1 MKISKLFLTLGITA
15 MLASCGPTTSS
26 PSNPTSSEEP
36 TTEPSITDP
45 TTSEEDPTTLPT
57 TSENVPNVITIS
69 QDTFSET
76 EGYVANDKNISF
88 ACYQG
93 GGTTTPVVNDGV
105 IRLYQPAAGNESGGY
120 ITISAAE
127 GVKILSLDVK
137 TAMETSAYHVADG
150 VTSSVI
156 DVSVDNYYSVE
167 GEYEEI
173 SIHCVGADKKHRFYV
188 SEIKVSYVGG
198 SVTPGG
204 SEDDPIVPPELNNWT
219 PEEIAIM
226 EEHLQS
232 NVLPFYN
239 FNSYNLYWDEEYSC
253 VSIESLDANSNAIHD
268 YANILEQ
275 NGYEVVYTYED
286 DGFYE
291 YGLQLSDIST
301 LFVDIY
307 EDETR
312 GTCVDAYIYELETE
326 WPADLIQ
333 EFLDYYSVTDEVPA
347 YTAANTYEVYDL
359 YWEYGLYAVYCY
371 TDETDPVAT
380 YTSVLEQT
388 GLTVEYDTDY
398 ELYYALS
405 ASGTLEIDF
414 YHDTEYSCL
423 VVDIYV
429 LE

>member
-1 MKISKLFLTLGITA
+1 MKFSKLLLTLGITT
-15 MLASCGPTTSS
+15 MLASSCAPTTSA
-26 PSNPTSSEEP
+26 PSVLTSSVDP
-36 TTEPSITDP
+36 TTEPSVT
-45 TTSEEDPTTLPT
+45 DPTTLPPT
-57 TSENVPNVITIS
+57 TEEAPNVITIS

-76 EGYVANDKNISF
+76 EGFVANDKNISF

-93 GGTTTPVVNDGV
+93 GGTTAPVVNSGV
-105 IRLYQPAAGNESGGY
+105 IRLYQPASGNESGGY
-120 ITISAAE
+120 ITISAVE

-150 VTSSVI
+150 VSSSI
-156 DVSVDNYYSVE
+156 RDIAVDNYYSIE

-173 SIHCVGADKKHRFYV
+173 SIHCVGADKTHRFYV

-204 SEDDPIVPPELNNWT
+204 SEDDPIVPPELNDWT
-219 PEEIAIM
+219 SEDIAIM
-226 EEHLQS
+226 KEHLQE

-239 FNSYNLYWDEEYSC
+239 FNSYILYWDEEYCC

-275 NGYEVVYTYED
+275 NGYEAVYTNET
-286 DGFYE
+286 DGSYE
-291 YGLQLSDIST
+291 YGYPLSDIST
-301 LFVDIY
+301 LLVDIY
-307 EDETR
+307 KDETR

-326 WPADLIQ
+326 WPTYLIQ
-333 EFLDYYSVTDEVPA
+333 EFLDYYSVTDTVPA
-347 YTAANTYEVYDL
+347 YTAASTYEVYDL

-371 TDETDPVAT
+371 TDEVDPVVT

-388 GLTVEYDTDY
+388 GLTVEYNTEY

-405 ASGTLEIDF
+405 ESGALEIDF
-414 YHDTEYSCL
+414 YYDAEYSCL

-429 LE
+429 LQ